1 MVAYF
6 AQVFYILEGK
16 RKKLVLLL
24 FIFTLTSVLE
34 ALGIGLIGP
43 FLNIAARP
51 ESIHNIPLLDWI
63 YQQLDLQSSA
73 QFIPLLGTAIAIVFC
88 LKSLLY
94 FLSWAKIYQYSSGLT
109 QSLITSLLNAYLA
122 VPYTFH
128 LNRNTANLI
137 KNILVE
143 TSTFTGACILPLLK
157 GTVNFII
164 LLFLFLLLA
173 KTDLLL
179 LVMIMGILLPIFI
192 LFNLLG
198 NKFKKWGKIKSESK
212 LEMIRILNHGLGG
225 LKETRVIGCESYFQ
239 NQMASKAQQFAQ
251 ADSLFSTSQILPRI
265 LIETALIVFVMF
277 FISLSLIFL
286 KQDMEEITGIMGIFA
301 IAAMRLIPATSN
313 LFGSINQ
320 LRNSKHAVNMLYFDL
335 RELDQQKGKGINK
348 LTKLKSQKSKKLKSQ
363 ISSSVDLINDRDRA
377 ITFSNQIELDH
388 ITYSYENSSQLAVE
402 NISLKIQKGQ
412 SIALIGKSGSGKT
425 TLVDIILGLLE
436 PKAGD
441 ILVDGKSIYS
451 NLRSWQDMVGYIP
464 QSIFLIDDTVER
476 NIAFG
481 VPDQL
486 IDAARMDKAI
496 KAAQLEELVTQLP
509 EGIKTQV
516 GERGIR
522 LSGGQRQRIGIARAL
537 YHEREIL
544 VLDEATSALDNETER
559 LVSDA
564 IKSLAGTKTL
574 IIIAHRLTTV
584 EHCDRLYLLEKGRVV
599 ESGGYQ
605 EVVGSK
611 MSV

>member
-1 MVAYF
+1 MLAYF
-6 AQVFYILEGK
+6 SKVLYVLEGK
-16 RKKLVLLL
+16 RKGLLLLL
-24 FIFTLTSVLE
+24 FIFILTSVLE

-43 FLNIAARP
+43 FLNLAANP
-51 ESIHNIPLLDWI
+51 ESIHKIPLLDWI
-63 YQQLDLQSSA
+63 YSQLKLQSTV
-73 QFIPLLGTAIAIVFC
+73 QFIPILGIGIATIFC

-94 FLSWAKIYQYSSGLT
+94 FLSWAKIYQYSSDLKE
-109 QSLITSLLNAYLA
+109 SLITRLLNAYLA

-128 LNRNTANLI
+128 ISRNTAGLV

-143 TSTFTGACILPLLK
+143 TGTFTGSCILPLLNLA
-157 GTVNFII
+157 VNLIV
-164 LLFLFLLLA
+164 LLCLFLLLA

-192 LFNLLG
+192 FFNLLG
-198 NKFKKWGKIKSESK
+198 NKFKQWGKIKSESK
-212 LEMIRILNHGLGG
+212 QEMIRILNHGLGG

-239 NQMASKAQQFAQ
+239 NQMARKARQFAK
-251 ADSLFSTSQILPRI
+251 ADSLFNTSQRLPRI
-265 LIETALIVFVMF
+265 LIETALIVFIMF
-277 FISLSLIFL
+277 FISLSLIYFE
-286 KQDMEEITGIMGIFA
+286 QNMEEITGTMGVFA
-301 IAAMRLIPATSN
+301 LASMRLIPATSL

-320 LRNSKHAVNMLYFDL
+320 LRNSNYGVNMLYLDL
-335 RELDQQKGKGINK
+335 QEIDEQGVNK
-348 LTKLKSQKSKKLKSQ
+348 LRKINSQ
-363 ISSSVDLINDRDRA
+363 INSSVDLIKDQDRA
-377 ITFSNQIELDH
+377 ITFSDQIDLNRL
-388 ITYSYENSSQLAVE
+388 TYSYENSYQLAVDD
-402 NISLKIQKGQ
+402 ISLRIQKGQ

-436 PKAGD
+436 PKTGD

-451 NLRSWQDMVGYIP
+451 NLRSWQNMVGYIP

-486 IDAARMDKAI
+486 IDAERMDKAI
-496 KAAQLEELVTQLP
+496 KAAQLEELVAQLP

-516 GERGIR
+516 GERGVR

-544 VLDEATSALDNETER
+544 VLDEATSALDSETER
-559 LVSDA
+559 LVSEA

-584 EHCDRLYLLEKGRVV
+584 EDCDRIYLLEKGRVIK
-599 ESGGYQ
+599 SGSYQ
-605 EVVGSK
+605 EVVVEK

>member
-1 MVAYF
+1 MLAYF
-6 AQVFYILEGK
+6 SQVLYVLEGK
-16 RKKLVLLL
+16 RKGLVVLL
-24 FIFTLTSVLE
+24 FVFTLTSVLE

-51 ESIHNIPLLDWI
+51 ELIHNIPLLDWV

-73 QFIPLLGTAIAIVFC
+73 QFIPLLATAIAVIFC

-143 TSTFTGACILPLLK
+143 TSTFTGGCILPLLK
-157 GTVNFII
+157 GTVNLIV
-164 LLFLFLLLA
+164 LLCLLLLLA

-198 NKFKKWGKIKSESK
+198 SRFKKWGKIKSQSK
-212 LEMIRILNHGLGG
+212 LEMVRILNHGLGG

-239 NQMASKAQQFAQ
+239 NQMASEAQQFAQ

-286 KQDMEEITGIMGIFA
+286 QQDMEEITGIMGVFA
-301 IAAMRLIPATSN
+301 IAAMRLIPATSHVFTS
-313 LFGSINQ
+313 LNQ
-320 LRNSKHAVNMLYFDL
+320 LRNSKHAVNMLYLDL
-335 RELDQQKGKGINK
+335 QEIDKQKGINK
-348 LTKLKSQKSKKLKSQ
+348 LTRKFKSQ
-363 ISSSVDLINDRDRA
+363 ISSSIDLIKAHDRA
-377 ITFSNQIELDH
+377 ITFSNEIELDH
-388 ITYSYENSSQLAVE
+388 ITYRYENSPQLAIE
-402 NISLKIQKGQ
+402 NISLRIQKGQ

-436 PKAGD
+436 PKGGD

-486 IDAARMDKAI
+486 IDPERMRKAI

-509 EGIKTQV
+509 EGINTQV

-544 VLDEATSALDNETER
+544 VLDEATSALDSETER

-599 ESGGYQ
+599 ESGSYQ